1 MAVQV
6 WDKTRG
12 FIDSVVKE
20 LKRTSWPSR
29 NEVQGTT
36 LVVIVA
42 VLVVA
47 FYLGAVDAVL
57 AWLFLQAQN
66 LARMLR

>member
-1 MAVQV
+1 MWQ
-6 WDKTRG
+6 KIRG
-12 FIDSVVKE
+12 FIDDVGKE

-42 VLVVA
+42 VLIVA
-47 FYLGAVDAVL
+47 AYLGAVDVVLTVVVRKVLFPLFGAVD
-57 AWLFLQAQN
+57 
-66 LARMLR
+66 

>member
-1 MAVQV
+1 MWQ
-6 WDKTRG
+6 KIRG
-12 FIDSVVKE
+12 FIDDVGKE

-42 VLVVA
+42 VMIVA
-47 FYLGAVDAVL
+47 AYLGAVDVVLTVVVRKVLFPLFGAVD
-57 AWLFLQAQN
+57 
-66 LARMLR
+66 